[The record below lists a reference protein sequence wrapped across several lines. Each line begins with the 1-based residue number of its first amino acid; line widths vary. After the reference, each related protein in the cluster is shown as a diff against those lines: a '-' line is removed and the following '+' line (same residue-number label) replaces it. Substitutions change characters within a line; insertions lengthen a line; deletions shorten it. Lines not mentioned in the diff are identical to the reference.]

1 MLYLKYK
8 LGYTE
13 DDATILYHGF
23 LMALYLS
30 CLFGGIISDVYLGK
44 FKTVLY
50 LSIVYMIGSTIV
62 ALSSI
67 GFNQVGLILGL
78 ILIAVGNGGI
88 KPCICAFGGDQF
100 KLPEQAAQ
108 LAAFFSWFYFT
119 ITLGGLLSTTIT
131 PILRKDVHC
140 FGASDC
146 FPLAFGVPAI
156 LMFISIGKKLQNKRE
171 EISLICF
178 SFISDFLVWAAI
190 LYAPNKFFRR
200 HALQVTKCITVR
212 KGVLNEHEHLPHNF
226 DMDFSIYRMQFS
238 SKFVRDI

>member
-13 DDATILYHGF
+13 DDATMLYHGF

-50 LSIVYMIGSTIV
+50 LSIVYMIGSSIV
-62 ALSSI
+62 AVSSI
-67 GFNQVGLILGL
+67 PVLSFSPFAGLILGL
-78 ILIAVGNGGI
+78 TLIAVGNGGI

-100 KLPEQAAQ
+100 QLPEQATQ

-119 ITLGGLLSTTIT
+119 ITLGALLSTTVT
-131 PILRKDVHC
+131 PILREDVHC
-140 FGASDC
+140 FGDNDC

-156 LMFISIGKKLQNKRE
+156 LMFASIGKQI
-171 EISLICF
+171 EIA
-178 SFISDFLVWAAI
+178 V
-190 LYAPNKFFRR
+190 
-200 HALQVTKCITVR
+200 
-212 KGVLNEHEHLPHNF
+212 
-226 DMDFSIYRMQFS
+226 
-238 SKFVRDI
+238 